1 MRHQLQTIVAL
12 LFVIFALLPAMALA
26 KATTGTISG
35 AVTDES
41 KAILPGVSIQVK
53 NVETGATRTLVTDAN
68 GRYRALNLAPGTY
81 AVTAELQ
88 GFAPATR
95 GNLTLEIGREV
106 AADLILKVGG
116 VTEQVTVEGAATN
129 VDLSSRSPAAW

>member
-1 MRHQLQTIVAL
+1 MRQQLRTIVAL
-12 LFVIFALLPAMALA
+12 LVVIFALLPAMALA
-26 KATTGTISG
+26 QAPTGTISG

-53 NVETGATRTLVTDAN
+53 NVETGATRTLVTDVN
-68 GRYRALNLAPGTY
+68 GRYRALNLTPGTY

-95 GNLTLEIGREV
+95 GNLT
-106 AADLILKVGG
+106 
-116 VTEQVTVEGAATN
+116 
-129 VDLSSRSPAAW
+129 

>member
-1 MRHQLQTIVAL
+1 MRHQLRTIVVL
-12 LFVIFALLPAMALA
+12 LFVTVALLPAMALA
-26 KATTGTISG
+26 QATTGTISG

-68 GRYRALNLAPGTY
+68 GRYRALNPAPGIY

-88 GFAPATR
+88 GFVPATR
-95 GNLTLEIGREV
+95 ERRALESGQDT
-106 AADLILKVGG
+106 AADRILNAAAVNEH
-116 VTEQVTVEGAATN
+116 VT
-129 VDLSSRSPAAW
+129 

>member
-1 MRHQLQTIVAL
+1 MRHQLRTIVARLFVIVAL
-12 LFVIFALLPAMALA
+12 LPANVLA
-26 KATTGTISG
+26 QATTGTISG

-68 GRYRALNLAPGTY
+68 GHYRALNLAPGIY

-88 GFAPATR
+88 GFAPASR
-95 GNLTLEIGREV
+95 GNLTLEIGRDV
-106 AADLILKVGG
+106 TADLTMKVG
-116 VTEQVTVEGAATN
+116 
-129 VDLSSRSPAAW
+129 